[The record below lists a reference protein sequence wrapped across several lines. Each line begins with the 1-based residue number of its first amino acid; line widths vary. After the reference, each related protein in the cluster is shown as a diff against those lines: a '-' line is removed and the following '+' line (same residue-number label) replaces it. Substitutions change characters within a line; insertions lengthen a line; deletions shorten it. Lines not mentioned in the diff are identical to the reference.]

1 MNHQEV
7 VEEDKRNKLPPN
19 WEARKRQAEWVL
31 EDEQKRREAEARVIA
46 FVSWGLFFPFV
57 VIDLKYTNISNQL
70 WLCYRKQPLQS
81 DLFCMY
87 LVKMCDILAC

>member
-31 EDEQKRREAEARVIA
+31 EDERKRKEAEARVIT
-46 FVSWGLFFPFV
+46 FISRGLYGICCNRF
-57 VIDLKYTNISNQL
+57 KYTNISNQL
-70 WLCYRKQPLQS
+70 CICY
-81 DLFCMY
+81 
-87 LVKMCDILAC
+87 

>member
-31 EDEQKRREAEARVIA
+31 DDETKRKEAEEEVRYI
-46 FVSWGLFFPFV
+46 LY
-57 VIDLKYTNISNQL
+57 IKEELLKKVT
-70 WLCYRKQPLQS
+70 
-81 DLFCMY
+81 
-87 LVKMCDILAC
+87 

>member
-31 EDEQKRREAEARVIA
+31 EDERKRKEAEARVITS
-46 FVSWGLFFPFV
+46 V
-57 VIDLKYTNISNQL
+57 TN
-70 WLCYRKQPLQS
+70 C
-81 DLFCMY
+81 
-87 LVKMCDILAC
+87 ACVTGV

>member
-1 MNHQEV
+1 MNPQEV

-31 EDEQKRREAEARVIA
+31 EDERKRREAEARVIT
-46 FVSWGLFFPFV
+46 FISWGHFIAFV

-70 WLCYRKQPLQS
+70 CT
-81 DLFCMY
+81 CH
-87 LVKMCDILAC
+87 